1 MNGVILDGDSLGQ
14 DIDLSPVTNC
24 FNNIEIFGSTEPDEI
39 AARIIDADVVL
50 TNKIRL
56 KLS

>member
-50 TNKIRL
+50 TNKYD
-56 KLS
+56 